1 MSGNNI
7 NLNNNSL
14 CHEANCSQLTNVLK
28 IINKPNGID
37 DVYNMCKNS
46 PINHKCNLSTFNLHC
61 DVSLCKENDCEK
73 IQADHGGIDGLIKK
87 CGGCHTKVM
96 QPNQMNPSIN
106 ADYDESLSNSLPS
119 DSSMTDSST
128 ANESQDYNTFK
139 CNAEK
144 SNGNWNQIVYD
155 HMAKLT
161 DKSK

>member
-46 PINHKCNLSTFNLHC
+46 PINHKCNLSTFNLQC
-61 DVSLCKENDCEK
+61 DVSLCRETECEK
-73 IQADHGGIDGLIKK
+73 IKTDHGIDGLIKK
-87 CGGCHTKVM
+87 CGGCHTKIM
-96 QPNQMNPSIN
+96 QPNEMNASIDAEYN
-106 ADYDESLSNSLPS
+106 EQSSNSL
-119 DSSMTDSST
+119 SSDSST

-144 SNGNWNQIVYD
+144 SNNNWNQIVYN
-155 HMAKLT
+155 HMAELT
-161 DKSK
+161 NKSK